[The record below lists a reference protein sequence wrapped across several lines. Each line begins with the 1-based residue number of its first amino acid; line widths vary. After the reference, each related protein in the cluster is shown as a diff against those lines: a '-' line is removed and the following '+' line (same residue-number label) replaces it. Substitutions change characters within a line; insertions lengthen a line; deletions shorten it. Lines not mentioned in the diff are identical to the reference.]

1 MLMLTIFIIV
11 SVVLVSLLAF
21 NNRDFFIKGWFSP
34 YDIKRFKQYYRFVTH
49 IFLHASWEHLIFN
62 MLTLYFFGMNVEQGF
77 VNVFGKWGKMIY
89 VLEFII
95 AGILAT
101 VPSYFKHRNNAS
113 YVAVGASGAVA
124 AILFTAILLEPTNK
138 IYIMFIPIGIPAYI
152 FGPLYLI
159 YSAYMSKKNVD
170 RIAHD
175 VHFWGSIVGFI
186 FPLIIKPDLFVT
198 FVNYITLN

>member
-1 MLMLTIFIIV
+1 MLTIFIIV
-11 SVVLVSLLAF
+11 SIVLVSILAF
-21 NNRDFFIKGWFSP
+21 NNRDFYIKGWFSP
-34 YDIKRFKQYYRFVTH
+34 YDIRRFKQHYRFVTH

-77 VNVFGKWGKMIY
+77 AFYFGKWGKLIY
-89 VLEFII
+89 VLEFLL

-124 AILFTAILLEPTNK
+124 AVLFTAILLDPTNK

-175 VHFWGSIVGFI
+175 VHFWGSVVGFI
-186 FPLIIKPDLFVT
+186 FPLIIKPDLFAI
-198 FVNYITLN
+198 FVDLIAAH

>member
-1 MLMLTIFIIV
+1 MLTIFIIV
-11 SVVLVSLLAF
+11 SIVIVSILAF
-21 NNRDFFIKGWFSP
+21 NNRDFYIKGWFSP
-34 YDIKRFKQYYRFVTH
+34 YDIRRFKQHYRFVTH
-49 IFLHASWEHLIFN
+49 FFLHASWEHLIFN

-77 VNVFGKWGKMIY
+77 AFYFGKWGKMIY
-89 VLEFII
+89 VLEFIL

-124 AILFTAILLEPTNK
+124 AILFTAILLDPTNK

-175 VHFWGSIVGFI
+175 VHFWGSVVGFI
-186 FPLIIKPDLFVT
+186 FPLIIKPDLFAI
-198 FVNYITLN
+198 FVDLIAAY